1 MDTRSVNR
9 TDIFNILFIFVDATW
24 ATDVDDRRSTSGMVC
39 MLNGGAISWKSK
51 KQPIIAQSSCES
63 EIIAATSGANEG
75 AFLRDLLDEIG
86 CPQTCTTMYEDN
98 QACRQLVENPGAL
111 RERSKHFELR
121 FLKIQE
127 YAERGMI
134 RMVQVPTKFQLA
146 DMLTKRLDP
155 GNHQRLRRM
164 ILGHDAFDHRR
175 YFAESNN

>member
-1 MDTRSVNR
+1 MVRSR
-9 TDIFNILFIFVDATW
+9 QQRLFLGPG
-24 ATDVDDRRSTSGMVC
+24 STKQ
-39 MLNGGAISWKSK
+39 GAAAPSPR
-51 KQPIIAQSSCES
+51 KQPS
-63 EIIAATSGANEG
+63 T
-75 AFLRDLLDEIG
+75 
-86 CPQTCTTMYEDN
+86 
-98 QACRQLVENPGAL
+98 ENPGAL